1 MFEYKEIIT
10 NHNCL
15 KDDILY
21 WQKRGWD
28 VVSHSVCPNHN
39 ISLLLRKEVGD
50 A

>member
-10 NHNCL
+10 NHAHMEAEV
-15 KDDILY
+15 LY

-39 ISLLLRKEVGD
+39 ISLLLRKEVVD